1 MYGPMSFSV
10 FRHAVNPTTT
20 RVTFVEG
27 KAGDSWLCVR
37 IRESIQDF
45 IRADHPDVSFRV
57 LLGDTNP
64 DSISMDFARLVYAPI
79 LVRGPSSFNL
89 WAALANQGQVYS
101 PPNPHTWGW
110 TTTDLGSDWHWVTEA
125 RVLTRAV
132 AKKELKLK
140 RPLEKKPRKEVTI
153 IALVVMVMGVLKF
166 IAGSLRAAPATP
178 AGFLPLPVKAQA
190 RASSPDRR
198 FFVGGNWKANG
209 KNTEIS
215 QLVDALN
222 SMDAAEGVD
231 VVCAPPTLHLVEVSR
246 TLRPDFLIA
255 AQDVSQYGYG
265 AHTGDT
271 PAEMLVDSGIEW
283 TIVGHSERRQH
294 CGETDEV
301 VGQKTSR
308 AIDKGLKVVACV
320 GERLDQREAGVTL
333 DVLQR
338 QLQSI
343 IDHVGTSPESWKLLV
358 VAYEPVWAIG
368 TGRSASPEDVETVHA
383 SLRQWLAGRLGA
395 TIAHNLRIIYGGS
408 VNDANCEQLADIPD
422 VDGFLVGGASLNA
435 AKFGRII
442 SSLREHTEE
451 S

>member
-1 MYGPMSFSV
+1 MMS
-10 FRHAVNPTTT
+10 RH
-20 RVTFVEG
+20 
-27 KAGDSWLCVR
+27 
-37 IRESIQDF
+37 
-45 IRADHPDVSFRV
+45 
-57 LLGDTNP
+57 
-64 DSISMDFARLVYAPI
+64 
-79 LVRGPSSFNL
+79 PSRR
-89 WAALANQGQVYS
+89 
-101 PPNPHTWGW
+101 T
-110 TTTDLGSDWHWVTEA
+110 
-125 RVLTRAV
+125 
-132 AKKELKLK
+132 
-140 RPLEKKPRKEVTI
+140 RPLVTI
-153 IALVVMVMGVLKF
+153 IALVVMVIGGLKF
-166 IAGSLRAAPATP
+166 IAGSLRAAPATS
-178 AGFLPLPVKAQA
+178 AGFLPLPVRAQA

-209 KNTEIS
+209 KSTEIS
-215 QLVDALN
+215 ELVDALN

-246 TLRPDFLIA
+246 TLRPDLLIA

-320 GERLDQREAGVTL
+320 GETLDQREAGVTL

-343 IDHVGTSPESWKLLV
+343 IDHVGTSPESWKSLV

-368 TGRSASPEDVETVHA
+368 TGCSASPEDVETVHA

-395 TIAHNLRIIYGGS
+395 TTAHNLRIIYGGS